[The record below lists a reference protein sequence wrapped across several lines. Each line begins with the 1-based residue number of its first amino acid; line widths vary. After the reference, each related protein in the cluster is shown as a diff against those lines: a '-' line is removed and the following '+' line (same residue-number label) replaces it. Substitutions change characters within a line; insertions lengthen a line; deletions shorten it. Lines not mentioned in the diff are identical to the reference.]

1 MDDIY
6 LFLDRWVIVRPD
18 GTPVLNGNPE
28 QFEKSMRELFL
39 SKEALKD
46 FLYNV
51 EKEARKGY
59 YTNNEAGEQHLD
71 EQWIAGYCNAIQD
84 VSERIEEEVSD
95 ELC

>member
-1 MDDIY
+1 MDDIF
-6 LFLDRWVIVRPD
+6 LFLDHWVIVRPD
-18 GTPVLNGNPE
+18 GNPILNGTPE
-28 QFEKSMRELFL
+28 QFE
-39 SKEALKD
+39 EALRRLIGGQSELKD